1 MMAERSAPIGFPVM
15 SGITRKN
22 QRITMTS
29 GMERIRF
36 TYAEAILDRGPWLA
50 SRAMARSV
58 PMTIP
63 PLMAIRV
70 RFALKRRPVQMNPRL
85 GLMTERS
92 SCPNIRARP
101 YFAAA
106 M

>member
-1 MMAERSAPIGFPVM
+1 
-15 SGITRKN
+15 
-22 QRITMTS
+22 
-29 GMERIRF
+29 
-36 TYAEAILDRGPWLA
+36 
-50 SRAMARSV
+50 
-58 PMTIP
+58 
-63 PLMAIRV
+63 MAIRV

-85 GLMTERS
+85 GLMTEGS